1 MRIYYN
7 FSFYTYISRIY
18 IINSLIFFLYFYLQY
33 ILSMNELKLEQ
44 NIIISTVRKIIQLN
58 FDILIYKN
66 IKFNFLKFYF
76 FNFFK

>member
-33 ILSMNELKLEQ
+33 ILSMKELKLEQ

>member
-1 MRIYYN
+1 MCIYYN